1 MARQEYSESPALSI
15 TIFAVVLC
23 MLAVSFASTAA
34 AATCEDL
41 AKLPIAD
48 AKITSAVVLAE
59 NTAIALPPFPMSVNA
74 PARFCRVAVTLTPS
88 SDSAIMAEVWLPDPA
103 TWNGKFLGTGNGG
116 FGGTVT
122 GPFVEMRGA
131 LAQGYATAGNDLGHE
146 VTTLVVDGTWVR
158 GHPEKI
164 KDFAYRSDHATA
176 EFAKALIGAYYG
188 RAPSFSYFE
197 GCSNGG
203 HEALMEAQRYPTDYD
218 GIIAGAPA
226 NAWTRL
232 MTSLVWN
239 EVALGTPQ
247 SEIPKAKLA
256 VIQEAVLAQCDALD
270 GVKDGIINQPRACHF
285 DPKVLLC
292 KAGDGPTCLT
302 HPQYE
307 ALNKIYNGPVDPQ
320 TRNRIFPG
328 FPPGSEALPGNW
340 DTWIVGAKSIQSQFA
355 QEFFANFV
363 TGDPNWNYRSFNWA
377 TDPAKTDAAIGSL
390 INSDNPDLKDFA
402 AHGGKLI
409 LYHGWDDAAITP
421 LSSIQYFQDIQKA
434 LGVAQ
439 ARRFVRLF
447 MAPGMMHC
455 SGGPGPDNF
464 DAISAIEKWREKD
477 QAPETLIAAR
487 YANPQ
492 AVMLGMPKGTP
503 ESTRPLCAYPNVA
516 HWNGHGSTD
525 EAKNYVC
532 RAGSR

>member
-1 MARQEYSESPALSI
+1 
-15 TIFAVVLC
+15 
-23 MLAVSFASTAA
+23 
-34 AATCEDL
+34 
-41 AKLPIAD
+41 
-48 AKITSAVVLAE
+48 
-59 NTAIALPPFPMSVNA
+59 
-74 PARFCRVAVTLTPS
+74 
-88 SDSAIMAEVWLPDPA
+88 
-103 TWNGKFLGTGNGG
+103 
-116 FGGTVT
+116 
-122 GPFVEMRGA
+122 
-131 LAQGYATAGNDLGHE
+131 
-146 VTTLVVDGTWVR
+146 
-158 GHPEKI
+158 
-164 KDFAYRSDHATA
+164 
-176 EFAKALIGAYYG
+176 
-188 RAPSFSYFE
+188 
-197 GCSNGG
+197 
-203 HEALMEAQRYPTDYD
+203 
-218 GIIAGAPA
+218 
-226 NAWTRL
+226 
-232 MTSLVWN
+232 
-239 EVALGTPQ
+239 
-247 SEIPKAKLA
+247 
-256 VIQEAVLAQCDALD
+256 
-270 GVKDGIINQPRACHF
+270 
-285 DPKVLLC
+285 
-292 KAGDGPTCLT
+292 
-302 HPQYE
+302 
-307 ALNKIYNGPVDPQ
+307 VDPQ
-320 TRNRIFPG
+320 TRKRIFPG